1 MVYSLRGTR
10 TSRERARP
18 LPALLLD
25 QGSLPDRL
33 PANRQER
40 LAGSSAR
47 EGVLGYVHEA
57 SRYEQGSHL
66 LGPCA
71 VHGCGDSLVDQH
83 ARAHSG
89 LRYVCPVDVHPTVAT
104 LIMLLVVTREGYSRE
119 GWKSLG
125 LHRLGLNVWWIA
137 FGVTLLVTVA
147 ASAVVWAT
155 PLASFVMPE
164 GGFINAIINFLIGFG
179 IGVFLLAL
187 GEEIGMRGYLQPR
200 LMSLG
205 RNRALLVV
213 GLVWATWHMPIY
225 YFMAKLFPVG
235 NVLLFLPLFYGTI
248 VAASFFFGY
257 MRIYTGSI
265 WPASIAHSVH
275 NAAWGV
281 LGAFTVTSYPV
292 LVNRYLVGDYGILI
306 LIGVVIGAIWLSYYL
321 KSGMDRAQEAGAGA
335 PEVPLTP
342 AAMAAP
348 K

>member
-1 MVYSLRGTR
+1 LIRFLDLPLSLG
-10 TSRERARP
+10 
-18 LPALLLD
+18 L
-25 QGSLPDRL
+25 GVVW
-33 PANRQER
+33 
-40 LAGSSAR
+40 SST
-47 EGVLGYVHEA
+47 
-57 SRYEQGSHL
+57 
-66 LGPCA
+66 
-71 VHGCGDSLVDQH
+71 
-83 ARAHSG
+83 
-89 LRYVCPVDVHPTVAT
+89 PTLAT
-104 LIMLLVVTREGYSRE
+104 LIMLLVVTRDGYTKE

-179 IGVFLLAL
+179 IAVFLLGLA
-187 GEEIGMRGYLQPR
+187 EEIGMRGYLQPR

-213 GLVWATWHMPIY
+213 GLVWATWHMPLY

-265 WPASIAHSVH
+265 WPATIAHAVH
-275 NAAWGV
+275 NAAWES
-281 LGAFTVTSYPV
+281 LAAFTVTSSPV
-292 LVNRYLVGDYGILI
+292 LVNFYLVGDYGILI
-306 LIGVVIGAIWLSYYL
+306 VIGVAMAAIGVGYYL
-321 KSGMDRAQEAGAGA
+321 RGGMDKAQSGGEA
-335 PEVPLTP
+335 PEVAPAPP
-342 AAMAAP
+342 AAATVP
-348 K
+348 R